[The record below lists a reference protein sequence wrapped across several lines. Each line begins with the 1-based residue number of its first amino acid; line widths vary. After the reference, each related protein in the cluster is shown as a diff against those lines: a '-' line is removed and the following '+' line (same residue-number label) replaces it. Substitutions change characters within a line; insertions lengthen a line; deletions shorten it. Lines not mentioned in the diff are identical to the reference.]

1 MAGSACMQASQGR
14 RGGVALPAR
23 SRQPGAG
30 MDSIL
35 PTPGVAD
42 RPRHPFPS
50 MPAMPYTTSAKLPMR
65 SCWQRM
71 RCYWYSV
78 FAAWLAA
85 CRVWC
90 LQTTSDC
97 RMHDGQAA
105 LPCLQPYVRPDLK
118 QCWAS
123 YWQAMHS
130 LLVRWLAVRVM
141 QGQVIVV
148 CLASR
153 AAVIQCNQLRAQ
165 AKPPV
170 SKPCLVSLVCKLM
183 CTRRSHPAG
192 WA

>member
-1 MAGSACMQASQGR
+1 MTGPACMQARQAR

-30 MDSIL
+30 LDSIL

-42 RPRHPFPS
+42 RPRPPI
-50 MPAMPYTTSAKLPMR
+50 
-65 SCWQRM
+65 
-71 RCYWYSV
+71 SV
-78 FAAWLAA
+78 HARHAIHHISETPDTQLLATDFLHGVLHVASAA
-85 CRVWC
+85 CT
-90 LQTTSDC
+90 TTSDC

-105 LPCLQPYVRPDLK
+105 LPCLQPYVRPDSK

-141 QGQVIVV
+141 QGQVTVV

-153 AAVIQCNQLRAQ
+153 TAVIQCNQLRAQ

-170 SKPCLVSLVCKLM
+170 SKPCLDSLVCKLM